1 MSACFYC
8 VFFLYWPPT
17 GIEPSSS
24 INVLLIAVI
33 ISLLFIV
40 VIIVAVNVVVCIV
53 WWRKKKQK
61 KSELVH
67 IYDMP
72 NFQLSPTQST
82 RPEDT
87 KPLAMRT
94 NPSYNQINPNKNIS
108 LAATNPG
115 LLAIKEEPPASSEIQ
130 ESIRLSEMNASEMNA
145 HATHIQL

>member
-1 MSACFYC
+1 MQYTFVSVRIYC
-8 VFFLYWPPT
+8 VILYWPPT

-33 ISLLFIV
+33 ISLLSIV

-61 KSELVH
+61 KTELVH

-72 NFQLSPTQST
+72 NFQLSPTT
-82 RPEDT
+82 IPEGT

-94 NPSYNQINPNKNIS
+94 NPSYSQISPNQNVS
-108 LAATNPG
+108 LATTNPA
-115 LLAIKEEPPASSEIQ
+115 LLASKEESPASSEIQ
-130 ESIRLSEMNASEMNA
+130 EFYEMNADLT